1 MAGAAGQ
8 SGTTVIL
15 LGYASIVM
23 LGLLPLAAF
32 ARLTG
37 VADDRVFFLP
47 TSYALVVGFAIGL
60 VVCTL
65 VGRALGL
72 LATDDITRY
81 TAQHRQDV
89 GGAAAARR
97 RLRPRQGRI
106 RSTAAAP
113 FVRFS

>member
-1 MAGAAGQ
+1 M
-8 SGTTVIL
+8 
-15 LGYASIVM
+15 M

-32 ARLTG
+32 AQFAG
-37 VADDRVFFLP
+37 VADDRPFFLP
-47 TSYALVVGFAIGL
+47 IAYALVVGFAIGL
-60 VVCTL
+60 LVCTL

-81 TAQHRQDV
+81 TARHRQDV
-89 GGAAAARR
+89 DGTAAARR
-97 RLRPRQGRI
+97 RLRPRHSRI

>member
-1 MAGAAGQ
+1 
-8 SGTTVIL
+8 
-15 LGYASIVM
+15 M

-32 ARLTG
+32 AQFAG
-37 VADDRVFFLP
+37 VASDRPFFLP
-47 TSYALVVGFAIGL
+47 TSYALILGFAIGV

-72 LATDDITRY
+72 LATDDISRY

-97 RLRPRQGRI
+97 RLRPRHSRI

-113 FVRFS
+113 LARFS

>member
-1 MAGAAGQ
+1 
-8 SGTTVIL
+8 
-15 LGYASIVM
+15 M

-32 ARLTG
+32 ARFAG
-37 VADDRVFFLP
+37 VAADRPFFLP
-47 TSYALVVGFAIGL
+47 AGYALLLGFAIGL

-72 LATDDITRY
+72 LATDDISRY

-89 GGAAAARR
+89 SGAAAARR
-97 RLRPRQGRI
+97 RLRPRHSRI

-113 FVRFS
+113 FARFS